1 MEWWEI
7 ALLVGGG
14 LAAGLINTI
23 AGGGSLLTV
32 PLLVVAGVPGNMAN
46 GSNRV
51 GIITSSLA
59 ASAEF
64 RRLGVGSLRQA
75 LRVFIPVMV
84 GSAIGSLGISQVTD
98 ETFERVF
105 GFLMVP
111 LLILSLRKPK
121 ARENAEPWPLWLVTV
136 VFLLVGTYGG
146 AFQAGIGLILMV
158 ALSHTGMDLVLA
170 NSVKVLINFA
180 VSLVALPLFM
190 AQGLVDWI
198 PALTLAAGFTVGGVV
213 GARITVRG
221 GEKIIRPVMIAAV
234 LALSGELLGLY

>member
-14 LAAGLINTI
+14 FLAGTINTI

-32 PLLVVAGVPGNMAN
+32 PLLVIAGVPGNMAN

-51 GIITSSLA
+51 GIFTSSLA
-59 ASAEF
+59 AAAEF
-64 RRLGVGSLRQA
+64 RRLGVGSFKQA
-75 LRVFIPVMV
+75 LPIFIPVMV
-84 GSAIGSLGISQVTD
+84 GSAIGSLGIAQLTD

-111 LLILSLRKPK
+111 LLILSLRRPKP
-121 ARENAEPWPLWLVTV
+121 RQDAEGWPLWLVTV
-136 VFLLVGTYGG
+136 VFLFVGMYGG

-180 VSLVALPLFM
+180 VTAVALPLFVV
-190 AQGLVDWI
+190 QGLVDWV
-198 PALTLAAGFTVGGVV
+198 PALVMAAGFTVGGAV
-213 GARITVRG
+213 GARVTVKG
-221 GEKIIRPVMIAAV
+221 GERIIRPVMIAAV

>member
-14 LAAGLINTI
+14 FLAGTINTI

-32 PLLVVAGVPGNMAN
+32 PLLVIAGVPGNMAN

-51 GIITSSLA
+51 GIFTSSLA
-59 ASAEF
+59 AAAEF
-64 RRLGVGSLRQA
+64 RRLGVGSFKQA
-75 LRVFIPVMV
+75 LPIFVPVMV
-84 GSAIGSLGISQVTD
+84 GSAIGSLGIAQLTD

-111 LLILSLRKPK
+111 LLILSLRRPKP
-121 ARENAEPWPLWLVTV
+121 RQDAEGWPLWLVTV
-136 VFLLVGTYGG
+136 VFLFVGMYGG

-180 VSLVALPLFM
+180 VTAVALPLFVV
-190 AQGLVDWI
+190 QGLVDWV
-198 PALTLAAGFTVGGVV
+198 PALVMAAGFTVGGAV
-213 GARITVRG
+213 GARVTVKG
-221 GEKIIRPVMIAAV
+221 GERISRPVMIAAV